1 MCQVGKIVLKIHF
14 KVQVLQDSRMLM
26 PGNLITHI
34 KYLCDTIFALLLI
47 VVFKDVSFWP
57 LLRL

>member
-1 MCQVGKIVLKIHF
+1 MCQVGQIVLKIHF

-26 PGNLITHI
+26 SGNLITHI